1 MTYVEKHAALL
12 IKSLMSILETIV
24 ATKKERVAS
33 AKMQVPL
40 GDLKSAI
47 RDKEASRDFRKAI
60 KRDQDGLKIIAEIKK
75 ASPSKGLIRAD
86 FNHTAIATIYQ
97 AKKVNA
103 VSVLTEEDFFQGN
116 LKIFEDVKKI
126 VSCPVLRKDFIFD
139 QYQIYEA
146 RAKKSDAV
154 LLIAA
159 ILGLKQAEEFLHL
172 ARELGISVLFEV
184 HDFKELETALR
195 VNAPIIGINNR
206 NLKTLEIDLNTSLD
220 LKKEIPADRIV
231 VSESGIR
238 KREDVEKIEA
248 AGIDAILVGTCL
260 MESPDI
266 GRKIDEL
273 RGS

>member
-1 MTYVEKHAALL
+1 
-12 IKSLMSILETIV
+12 MSILNTIV
-24 ATKKERVAS
+24 ARKKERVAF
-33 AKMQVPL
+33 AKMQIPL
-40 GDLKSAI
+40 ADLKSAI
-47 RDKEASRDFRKAI
+47 RNKEASRDFRKAI
-60 KRDQDGLKIIAEIKK
+60 KRDEDGLKIIAEIKK

-86 FNHTAIATIYQ
+86 FNHIAIASIYQ
-97 AKKVNA
+97 ARKVNA
-103 VSVLTEEDFFQGN
+103 VSVLTEEDFFRGN
-116 LKIFEDVKKI
+116 LKILEDVRKI

-146 RAKKSDAV
+146 LAKKSDAV

-159 ILGLKQAEEFLHL
+159 ILEVKQAEEFLHL

-195 VNAPIIGINNR
+195 ANAPIIGINNR

-238 KREDVEKIEA
+238 KREDVEKIQA

-266 GRKIDEL
+266 GQKIDEL
-273 RGS
+273 RGL